1 MRRGCVGGSSG
12 MYKIRRQGDL
22 ETPVPSVPSLSCADI
37 ASTFPDTN
45 IYYTNTWRV
54 PYNVYKCNEKFREKK
69 KTRTHTQ
76 TNNYE
81 PRTRAIGTHRPFGIP
96 RSIQPEASE
105 CQLGR
110 TK

>member
-1 MRRGCVGGSSG
+1 

-54 PYNVYKCNEKFREKK
+54 PYNVYKCNEKSREKK
-69 KTRTHTQ
+69 NTHTH
-76 TNNYE
+76 TN
-81 PRTRAIGTHRPFGIP
+81 
-96 RSIQPEASE
+96 
-105 CQLGR
+105 
-110 TK
+110 K